1 MKIKQQ
7 IFIPKVRFEVYMMDK
22 LVKLQAHHLVKH
34 CLCKYLHGNYDEL
47 IMRIVEYI
55 THVTK
60 ARQRFQPASNK
71 NDKEAA
77 ELRLLSSSLWK
88 LHSLAIQKV
97 KIENY

>member
-1 MKIKQQ
+1 ML
-7 IFIPKVRFEVYMMDK
+7 DK
-22 LVKLQAHHLVKH
+22 LVKLQTQQPVKH

-71 NDKEAA
+71 NDKKAA
-77 ELRLLSSSLWK
+77 QL
-88 LHSLAIQKV
+88 
-97 KIENY
+97 